1 MSNAER
7 DISMGT
13 LVTYNVPAIGFGY
26 MFMLFGMY
34 FMKFSTDV
42 LYIAPAIMGTI
53 FGLSRLWDSVI
64 DPLVGYMSDKTNH
77 SLGRRRPWMIASAI
91 PLGAAFFMA
100 FSPPQALSDV
110 GLILWIGVSVFAFYT
125 AMSLF
130 VVPHMSLG
138 AELTDNYHDRSRIF
152 GGRYI
157 AMTAGYLLG
166 LMAMAALI
174 DIEPLGDQA
183 IRELAA
189 QLALIAAIGTAILII
204 FVAYRLREPQAHQ
217 HRGSKSPLRSY
228 RDVITNRHARP
239 VFIATFIENLGLSIT
254 GVLTFYVAEYVILV
268 PEYGPLV
275 LLVWLVFSLISIPLW
290 VRLSHRFG
298 KRNLWGFSMVLSG
311 LSYGSL
317 FFLQDGAI
325 VHFVIVA
332 VLTGSAAGC
341 GGTVS
346 PSLQS
351 DVIDYDEYLTGERKE
366 GSYFAA
372 WNFLVKAA
380 GGITVLMIGYV
391 LQLTE
396 FTPRV
401 EQTETVKFAML
412 TMVGLVPMV
421 CYWIGALI
429 LSRFSLNQHEHSEI
443 RLALDERLTKP
454 PTDIDG
460 KTVT

>member
-1 MSNAER
+1 MSEAKPE
-7 DISMGT
+7 ISVGT
-13 LVTYNVPAIGFGY
+13 LVLYNIPAIGFGF

-64 DPLVGYMSDKTNH
+64 DPLVGYMSDRTNH

-91 PLGAAFFMA
+91 PLGIAFFMA
-100 FSPPQALSDV
+100 FSPPEALSGVTLYIWV
-110 GLILWIGVSVFAFYT
+110 GISVFAFYT

-152 GGRYI
+152 GGRYV
-157 AMTAGYLLG
+157 ALTAGYLLG

-174 DIEPLGDQA
+174 DIEPLGDKA
-183 IRELAA
+183 IRELAT
-189 QLALIAAIGTAILII
+189 QLALVAAVATGLLIV
-204 FVAYRLREPQAHQ
+204 FAAYRLREPQDHQ
-217 HRGSKSPLRSY
+217 HRGSKHPLHSY
-228 RDVITNRHARP
+228 RDVIKNKHARP
-239 VFIATFIENLGLSIT
+239 VLIATFIENFGLSIT
-254 GVLTFYVAEYVILV
+254 GVLTFYVTEYVILL
-268 PEYGPLV
+268 PEFGPLV

-290 VRLSHRFG
+290 VSLSHRFG
-298 KRNLWGFSMVLSG
+298 KRNLWVFSMVLSG

-317 FFLQDGAI
+317 FFLQEGAI
-325 VHFVIVA
+325 THFIVVA

-380 GGITVLMIGYV
+380 GGITVLMVGYV
-391 LQLTE
+391 LQVTE
-396 FTPRV
+396 FAPRV

-412 TMVGLVPMV
+412 AMIGLFPLV
-421 CYWIGALI
+421 CYTLGALV
-429 LSRFSLNQHEHSEI
+429 LSRFNLNQHEHSQI
-443 RLALDERLTKP
+443 RSALDERSVKGQL
-454 PTDIDG
+454 
-460 KTVT
+460 